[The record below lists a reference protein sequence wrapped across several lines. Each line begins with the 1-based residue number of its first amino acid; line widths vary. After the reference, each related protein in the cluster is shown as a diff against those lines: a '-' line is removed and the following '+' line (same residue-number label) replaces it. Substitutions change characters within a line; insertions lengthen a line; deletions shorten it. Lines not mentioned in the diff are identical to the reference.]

1 MEPLLKTYYKCYLS
15 EVCQLKPSTVNHY
28 CDALN
33 NITRHL
39 QEMKMITGSIYDVS
53 DLHRLKELQ
62 EVLFEDAAFIAQNK
76 KGNQMYSAG
85 LNHYVKFAEGTNL
98 IAFRHDI
105 SKLDMPMPVRTEEP
119 RHYES
124 KHWARSDILREQTL
138 AVADYHCEMDGR
150 HQTFVAERTHKPY
163 MESHHTIPIHLQ
175 SRFSYS
181 LDVYA
186 NLICLCPVCHRKI
199 HYGLRDERREMLY
212 EIYEKRRE
220 RLVHSGLVMGKEE
233 FADLI
238 LKD

>member
-15 EVCQLKPSTVNHY
+15 EVRQLKPSTVNHY

-163 MESHHTIPIHLQ
+163 MESHHTIPIPIAWMSMPISSAFALYVTE
-175 SRFSYS
+175 RFITACAMSAVRCCTKS
-181 LDVYA
+181 TKSAVNGWCTA
-186 NLICLCPVCHRKI
+186 
-199 HYGLRDERREMLY
+199 GL
-212 EIYEKRRE
+212 
-220 RLVHSGLVMGKEE
+220 
-233 FADLI
+233 
-238 LKD
+238 